1 MRSDFN
7 GIVVEIGNAPRNP
20 IQSGSYHEFRP
31 ALADINRA
39 DEPLL
44 KVYG

>member
-7 GIVVEIGNAPRNP
+7 GIVVEIGNAPRSP
-20 IQSGSYHEFRP
+20 IQSESYPKFGP
-31 ALADINRA
+31 TLADINCA